1 MAARNNSTNQRH
13 SQPRPANAGVVAAQP
28 ATNAAVM
35 DDPFANAHVFQVVED
50 STLPDDTIVA
60 MDPEHPEGAA
70 GFNVGQG
77 EMISEDEMDALLRR
91 MGWVKANEVAA
102 PPVMAVPQR
111 PVGIEFWNPIFP
123 NEELVLRPAGPKGQ
137 DYDPVTEATV
147 KFMGGYFLATED
159 WQVSA
164 IRTHLNGRAFEADI
178 RDDAPDIIC
187 EKCGWTTRSSRAFQL
202 HRAQES

>member
-1 MAARNNSTNQRH
+1 MVTKNNSTSQRN
-13 SQPRPANAGVVAAQP
+13 SKPRPANAGVVAAKP
-28 ATNAAVM
+28 ATNAAIM
-35 DDPFANAHVFQVVED
+35 DDPFANAHVFEVIAD
-50 STLPDDTIVA
+50 PAIPDDTIIA
-60 MDPEHPEGAA
+60 TDSEYPQGAL
-70 GFNVGQG
+70 GMTTQG
-77 EMISEDEMDALLRR
+77 DVISETEMDALLRR
-91 MGWVKANEVAA
+91 MGWIKANETAA
-102 PPVMAVPQR
+102 PPVMVAPQR
-111 PVGIEFWNPIFP
+111 PAGIEFWNPIFP
-123 NEELVLRPAGPKGQ
+123 NEELVLRPKGPKGL

-159 WQVSA
+159 WQADA